1 MAARS
6 HPASRVA
13 SRIATVAGV
22 VIAAVG
28 LFLLFGPRPA
38 TATAGIGT
46 AVQTI
51 LGGVF
56 LVAAGIAG
64 LAAVCLWLVAQR
76 RRRGPRLR

>member
-1 MAARS
+1 MAERS
-6 HPASRVA
+6 HLASRAA

-22 VIAAVG
+22 VIAAIG

-38 TATAGIGT
+38 TAPEGIGT

-56 LVAAGIAG
+56 LVAAGVAG
-64 LAAVCLWLVAQR
+64 LAAVFLWLVAER
-76 RRRGPRLR
+76 RRRGRRLR